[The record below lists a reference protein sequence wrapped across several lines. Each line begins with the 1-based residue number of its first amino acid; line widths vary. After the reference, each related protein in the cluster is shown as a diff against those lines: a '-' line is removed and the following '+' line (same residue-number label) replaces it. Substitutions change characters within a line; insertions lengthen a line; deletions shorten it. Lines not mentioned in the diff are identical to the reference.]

1 VIVVRTNVVLD
12 EDLIKK
18 ALNLGGYKTKKAAI
32 EAGLRLVVQMNSQKR
47 LRALRGKVTWEGDLD
62 EMRKMQ

>member
-1 VIVVRTNVVLD
+1 MFVVRTNVILD
-12 EDLIKK
+12 EELINK

-32 EAGLRLVVQMNSQKR
+32 EAGLRLVVQINSQKR

-62 EMRKMQ
+62 AMRKMQ